1 MKALKYLTVA
11 LATWTVAAVMY
22 TTSAQANYK
31 EFPVQFDI
39 EKALDSRPTVLLA
52 LGTAVYYS
60 QYCMGLTNRGKQL
73 LNEAVR
79 RHDIT
84 LEESENDSNFKTGYK
99 LAASYKSCGKLRFA
113 ISDAGLG
120 AMIR

>member
-1 MKALKYLTVA
+1 MKALRFLTVA
-11 LATWTVAAVMY
+11 LATWTVAAMVY
-22 TTSAQANYK
+22 TTTAQANYK

-39 EKALDSRPTVLLA
+39 ETALESRPTVLLA

-60 QYCMGLTNRGKQL
+60 QNCMGLTHRGQRL
-73 LNEAVR
+73 LNQAVR
-79 RHDIT
+79 KHSIV
-84 LEESENDSNFKTGYK
+84 LSEVEDNKEFKTGYK